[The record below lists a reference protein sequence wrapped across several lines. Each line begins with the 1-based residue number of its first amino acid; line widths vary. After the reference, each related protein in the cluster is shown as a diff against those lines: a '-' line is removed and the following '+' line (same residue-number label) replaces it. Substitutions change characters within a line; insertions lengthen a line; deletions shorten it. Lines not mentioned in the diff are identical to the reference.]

1 MTEKSSMVGDSWKN
15 LREWQK
21 AMNNLKNQ
29 GPLKKVGD
37 TLGHFIGENYV
48 TIEGKRYP
56 LFKDARPHQFRS
68 IAFPIITRAFPPQLR
83 NSLVS
88 VQPMSVPSEQIFK
101 MDFKYTNK
109 EEDDE

>member
-1 MTEKSSMVGDSWKN
+1 
-15 LREWQK
+15 
-21 AMNNLKNQ
+21 MNNLKNQ

-37 TLGHFIGENYV
+37 TLGRFISENYV

-56 LFKDARPHQFRS
+56 LFKNARPHLFSS
-68 IAFPIITRAFPPQLR
+68 IAFPIITSILPQLR

-88 VQPMSVPSEQIFK
+88 VQPMSVPSGQIFK